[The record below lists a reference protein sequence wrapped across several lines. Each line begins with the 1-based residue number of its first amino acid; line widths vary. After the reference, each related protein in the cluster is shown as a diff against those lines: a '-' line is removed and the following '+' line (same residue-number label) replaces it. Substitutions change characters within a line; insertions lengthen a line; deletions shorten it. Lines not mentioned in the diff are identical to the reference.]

1 MPLNYQRHAFPTVNA
16 LHAFTGCV
24 AIATRRDNYNAPWSS
39 PFCVAYPRYLLAFF
53 ASTPLRNETA
63 MHAHCPLVPFYLS
76 LSLALCLFSR
86 LFNLTLLPLSKLLLS
101 SLLPRPKLNALA
113 VPTLFPSLLLF
124 SDGFSSSPSPQAF
137 EPHLAS
143 TYQLFLI
150 CYTAIPSPPSVLLP
164 TGPHENTYFTGIHD
178 GRRTSVRTCLLGC
191 L

>member
-1 MPLNYQRHAFPTVNA
+1 MK
-16 LHAFTGCV
+16 
-24 AIATRRDNYNAPWSS
+24 
-39 PFCVAYPRYLLAFF
+39 
-53 ASTPLRNETA
+53 LRCMHTA
-63 MHAHCPLVPFYLS
+63 RPS
-76 LSLALCLFSR
+76 LSIFLFHSPSASFLACSPHASPSFK
-86 LFNLTLLPLSKLLLS
+86 TP
-101 SLLPRPKLNALA
+101 SLLPPARPKLNALA